1 MNERST
7 CTALRPSRPAAGCL
21 RPRRRSPATSSSNSS
36 RCSRKS
42 LRHRK
47 IGSSLMPCARD
58 SAATKRYT
66 ARVMSDAE
74 AAIGRRIAQIKTEL
88 AQLGPVRPGH
98 LSQQY
103 NVCGTPGCRCK
114 AAPPEKHGPYYQI
127 SYTWQGKSSSQFVR
141 RENLTAVQQ
150 QLRNYE
156 RLREQTWPKT
166 RRKTR
171 IRSKTA
177 T

>member
-1 MNERST
+1 
-7 CTALRPSRPAAGCL
+7 
-21 RPRRRSPATSSSNSS
+21 
-36 RCSRKS
+36 
-42 LRHRK
+42 
-47 IGSSLMPCARD
+47 
-58 SAATKRYT
+58 
-66 ARVMSDAE
+66 MSDAE

-88 AQLGPVRPGH
+88 AQLGPLRPGH

-114 AAPPEKHGPYYQI
+114 AEPPEKHGPYYQI

-150 QLRNYE
+150 QLRNYQ
-156 RLREQTWPKT
+156 RLRALLDEWIGLGLAAAKLERQRDDRWPKA

-171 IRSKTA
+171 IRRKTSA
-177 T
+177 

>member
-1 MNERST
+1 MAMGQEGT
-7 CTALRPSRPAAGCL
+7 CL
-21 RPRRRSPATSSSNSS
+21 RAEDMMQRRS
-36 RCSRKS
+36 
-42 LRHRK
+42 LE
-47 IGSSLMPCARD
+47 ARID
-58 SAATKRYT
+58 
-66 ARVMSDAE
+66 
-74 AAIGRRIAQIKTEL
+74 QIKHEL
-88 AQLGPVRPGH
+88 MTLGDLRPGH

-114 AAPPEKHGPYYQI
+114 ATPPQKHGPYYQI

-156 RLREQTWPKT
+156 RLRALVNEWIGLGLAAAKLERQRDQTWPKT

-171 IRSKTA
+171 IRS
-177 T
+177 

>member
-1 MNERST
+1 
-7 CTALRPSRPAAGCL
+7 
-21 RPRRRSPATSSSNSS
+21 
-36 RCSRKS
+36 
-42 LRHRK
+42 
-47 IGSSLMPCARD
+47 
-58 SAATKRYT
+58 
-66 ARVMSDAE
+66 MSDAE

-88 AQLGPVRPGH
+88 AHLGSLRPGH

-114 AAPPEKHGPYYQI
+114 AEPPEKHGPYYQI

-156 RLREQTWPKT
+156 HLRALVNEWIGLGLAAAKLERQRDQTWPKT

-171 IRSKTA
+171 IRPKTA

>member
-1 MNERST
+1 
-7 CTALRPSRPAAGCL
+7 
-21 RPRRRSPATSSSNSS
+21 
-36 RCSRKS
+36 
-42 LRHRK
+42 
-47 IGSSLMPCARD
+47 
-58 SAATKRYT
+58 
-66 ARVMSDAE
+66 MSDAE

-156 RLREQTWPKT
+156 RLRALVNEWIGLGLAAAKLERQREQTWPKT